1 MILLIGALAC
11 SLSGHKADSGSARKN
26 LSQVHITNKNR
37 ESQISVEIRMAKS
50 RESHT
55 CTYAAGTR
63 HQAHNQPHFHPHDLW
78 RAKKYAL
85 QISIAR
91 LANKNY
97 CILFRGHHL
106 SLCRKGGKKRAKIY
120 ILAVHGT
127 CMCLQVHVCAGCNCY
142 IDGRAFWFVDCVN
155 LEAAKKNIYLH
166 LLIAMCE
173 AINKFCGRE
182 EAFYSHSDGG
192 GAMPFKSY
200 SKQ

>member
-1 MILLIGALAC
+1 MLELIVLTLFNLYWVCWVKTWKMILLIGALAC

-55 CTYAAGTR
+55 CTYAAGAR
-63 HQAHNQPHFHPHDLW
+63 HQAHDQPLYHSHSHDLR

-106 SLCRKGGKKRAKIY
+106 SLCWKGERSGQKY
-120 ILAVHGT
+120 IFWQ
-127 CMCLQVHVCAGCNCY
+127 CMAHMHVPASACLC
-142 IDGRAFWFVDCVN
+142 R
-155 LEAAKKNIYLH
+155 L
-166 LLIAMCE
+166 
-173 AINKFCGRE
+173 
-182 EAFYSHSDGG
+182 
-192 GAMPFKSY
+192 
-200 SKQ
+200 